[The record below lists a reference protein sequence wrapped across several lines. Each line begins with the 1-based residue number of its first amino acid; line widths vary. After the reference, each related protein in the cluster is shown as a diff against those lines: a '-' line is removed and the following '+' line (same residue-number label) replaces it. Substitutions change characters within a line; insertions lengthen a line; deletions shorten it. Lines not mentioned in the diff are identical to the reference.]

1 MELAHLFNTSAALV
15 VGGGTLLA
23 TVLRCG
29 IGDCRTTLVA
39 LGRLARPTFHADKV
53 RADLAGQV
61 AQIRQDGVLRARFR
75 HVGDAAFDE
84 ATDALIRSRSIEA
97 LIERHEQ
104 HRQRRRTAATAAART
119 LFQAADLGPVFGLAG
134 TLVSLSQLPA
144 EGVARAALSG
154 AISLAVLTTLYGV
167 LIANIVFAPL
177 ARAVER
183 QAEAE
188 EAARQEVID
197 WLSWQLAP
205 ALPTQVAATRA
216 PARTRNEPAAST
228 ASAAAGLA
236 AAPADAPVP
245 SETGIV
251 DEAA

>member
-1 MELAHLFNTSAALV
+1 MEISHLLNASAAIV
-15 VGGGTLLA
+15 VGGGTVLG
-23 TVLRCG
+23 TVLRAG
-29 IGDCRTTLVA
+29 IGDCRTTIVA
-39 LGRLARPTFHADKV
+39 LARLVRPAFHAEKV

-75 HVGDAAFDE
+75 QVGDAEFDE
-84 ATDALIRSRSIEA
+84 ATEALIRSRSIEA

-104 HRQRRRTAATAAART
+104 HARRRRKAAAAAART
-119 LFQAADLGPVFGLAG
+119 LYQAADLGPVFGLAG
-134 TLVSLSQLPA
+134 TLVSLSQLPP

-167 LIANIVFAPL
+167 LVANIIFAPL

-183 QAEAE
+183 QADAE

-205 ALPTQVAATRA
+205 ALPTQVAATRQAPRAAPVRA
-216 PARTRNEPAAST
+216 PA
-228 ASAAAGLA
+228 
-236 AAPADAPVP
+236 PVEAEDRP
-245 SETGIV
+245 EV
-251 DEAA
+251 DPLGEVA

>member
-1 MELAHLFNTSAALV
+1 MDLSHLFNSSAAVV
-15 VGGGTLLA
+15 VGGGTLLG
-23 TVLRCG
+23 TVLRAG
-29 IGDCRTTLVA
+29 IGDCRTTIVA
-39 LGRLARPTFHADKV
+39 LARLARPTFHAEKV

-75 HVGDAAFDE
+75 HVGDAEFDD
-84 ATDALIRSRSIEA
+84 ATEALIRSRSIEA
-97 LIERHEQ
+97 LIERHED
-104 HRQRRRTAATAAART
+104 HARRRRKAATAAART

-134 TLVSLSQLPA
+134 TLVSLSQLPP

-183 QAEAE
+183 QADAE
-188 EAARQEVID
+188 EAARQDVID

-205 ALPTQVAATRA
+205 ALPTQSSAPKAPSRA
-216 PARTRNEPAAST
+216 SSAR
-228 ASAAAGLA
+228 GLHPSPSIEGA
-236 AAPADAPVP
+236 IDPV
-245 SETGIV
+245 G
-251 DEAA
+251 EAA